1 MSEIL
6 RKDTNQRMSQI
17 VVHNNT
23 VYLSGQVGNKN
34 SKDVATQTSE
44 VLEKIENGRLII
56 KEYPTGSATVTTI
69 RNHIEKLL
77 LKAGS
82 NKNKLLS
89 ATIYL
94 SDISYF
100 EEMNRVWDNW
110 LPENS
115 APARATV
122 EAKLAFPEFLVEICI
137 IATT

>member
-1 MSEIL
+1 MNEIF
-6 RKDTNQRMSQI
+6 REDTNQRMSQI

-23 VYLSGQVGNKN
+23 VYLSGQVGNKD

-44 VLEKIENGRLII
+44 VLEKIE
-56 KEYPTGSATVTTI
+56 
-69 RNHIEKLL
+69 KLL

-82 NKNKLLS
+82 DKKKILS